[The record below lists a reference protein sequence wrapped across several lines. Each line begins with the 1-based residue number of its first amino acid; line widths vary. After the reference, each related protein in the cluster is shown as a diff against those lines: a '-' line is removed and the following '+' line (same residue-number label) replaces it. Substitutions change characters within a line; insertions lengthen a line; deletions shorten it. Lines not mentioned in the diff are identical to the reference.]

1 MPLQERS
8 ASLERTDDTKRQTHA
23 SMALHALVF
32 CVSFLLAAQLCAR
45 PTSMDGVVVIIVK
58 ALGLLAWTAVLPS

>member
-1 MPLQERS
+1 
-8 ASLERTDDTKRQTHA
+8 
-23 SMALHALVF
+23 MALHALVF